1 VLNSEYVKSLSYIEN
16 KTISNTQKH
25 SRIFFISVS
34 FMQNKVLFQDLAIKC
49 ENISPVY
56 EYRLMALKKGETII
70 IARIEAS
77 PIGEVVIIM
86 VAYV

>member
-1 VLNSEYVKSLSYIEN
+1 MID
-16 KTISNTQKH
+16 
-25 SRIFFISVS
+25 RCF
-34 FMQNKVLFQDLAIKC
+34 
-49 ENISPVY
+49 SPVY